1 MKTAKQREE
10 DFRRDLAELL
20 ACHDAE
26 LTVTDDGKVYGMHS
40 GVCLIS
46 MQSEWNKDGD
56 ILAEYT
62 EFQL

>member
-1 MKTAKQREE
+1 MKTSKQREE

-20 ACHDAE
+20 ARHDAE
-26 LTVTDDGKVYGMHS
+26 LTVTDDGKGYGMHS
-40 GVCLIS
+40 GACLIS